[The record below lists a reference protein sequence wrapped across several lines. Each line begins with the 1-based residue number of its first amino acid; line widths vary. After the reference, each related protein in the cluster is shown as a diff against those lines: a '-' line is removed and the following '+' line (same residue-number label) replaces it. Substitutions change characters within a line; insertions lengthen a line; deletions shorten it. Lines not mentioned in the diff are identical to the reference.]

1 MIGTSH
7 NNIYTIAIDD
17 EEDEDNEGTKA
28 EGAVDNVI
36 VDQIVWGMGG
46 SVHGVAAHP
55 DNPTRFA
62 AVSDDCSLRVFDAS
76 ERLEIGHQMIPAG
89 GRGTAFS
96 PDGTIVAAGLVD
108 GRCLLLD
115 AVSGE
120 DLCGGDIRTG
130 AEVGDD
136 VGSEVTAVRFSPS
149 GEFVAV
155 ASMGGS
161 VDVYS
166 VKEHS
171 MVRETET
178 GKKKKEAKKVAETGK
193 KGAAA
198 EEGAKDGHVERLTNF
213 YERNNPDK
221 LDKVGSILTK
231 YAGREEALFAM
242 LAAKYP
248 EAMKDEH
255 AGEGKDNTESKDSKD
270 GKDGKDDKDKEG
282 MQPSPSTSPVSAQAK
297 PEQYSAEWQ
306 QQKFKG
312 ILESGVRVK
321 KHGRRGAPKYRTL
334 WLSAD
339 ASVLRWQKGGRN
351 PLTVKRDSTM
361 RLDQVAYVEKSF
373 YLVLVVQIRILVG

>member
-1 MIGTSH
+1 VIGTSH

-28 EGAVDNVI
+28 EGAALIASRPAVDNVI
-36 VDQIVWGMGG
+36 VDQIVWGMGS

-76 ERLEIGHQMIPAG
+76 ERLEIGHQLIPAG
-89 GRGTAFS
+89 GRGAAFS
-96 PDGTIVAAGLVD
+96 PDGTIIAAGLVD

-166 VKEHS
+166 VKDNM
-171 MVRETET
+171 MVREAET
-178 GKKKKEAKKVAETGK
+178 GTKKKTAKKVAETGK

-213 YERNNPDK
+213 YERNNPEK

-248 EAMKDEH
+248 EAMNDGP
-255 AGEGKDNTESKDSKD
+255 AGEGKDSTESKDSKD
-270 GKDGKDDKDKEG
+270 DKDGKDGKDGKDEAR
-282 MQPSPSTSPVSAQAK
+282 MQPSPSSAQAQ

-306 QQKFKG
+306 QHKFKG

-321 KHGRRGAPKYRTL
+321 KHGRRGTPKYRTL
-334 WLSAD
+334 WLSSD

-361 RLDQVAYVEKSF
+361 RLDQVAYVGKVMLPE
-373 YLVLVVQIRILVG
+373 Y